1 MLRRAVLLSVVSA
14 STIMAGE
21 AFVVVYASDF
31 DRPGFAGPFAA
42 LMAFIAALLGL
53 VLPRRGGQ

>member
-21 AFVVVYASDF
+21 ALVVVYASDCIARVSPARS
-31 DRPGFAGPFAA
+31 RP
-42 LMAFIAALLGL
+42 
-53 VLPRRGGQ
+53 